1 MTTNLVASIKQS
13 LTPDMIAKI
22 ASLLGLDR
30 SAAQKAIGAGV
41 PAILASFVALAAS
54 PDGARQLSGALAQQP
69 PGAFDRFRSAIGGGS
84 GQATLAESG
93 AGLMSGLI
101 GSSGLNALA
110 AAIGSFAG
118 IGTQNAKAL
127 IGMLG
132 PVVAGALGH
141 EQRSA
146 GLDAS
151 GLASLLASQKDQ
163 IAAAMPPGLTKTLST
178 AGVLDAVGGG
188 LRRTAAAPSAAGAR
202 IAGVAGDA
210 TASAS
215 QAAYAAGGAAAPR
228 TAPRTWPLWALGFAA
243 LAGFGLYLSGHDS
256 SQLAERQAT
265 PATQTSATVGGRTP
279 DIATAAEL
287 KSELNASVSAVRV
300 AILGM
305 TNSANANAALPQ
317 LRQAAAR
324 LDRVNAMVEEL
335 PPAAR
340 RGVANALAPTAAR
353 LNQLFDKILA
363 SPEVASVA
371 KPAIEEVRSKLA
383 ALSRT

>member
-1 MTTNLVASIKQS
+1 MTTNLVTSIMES
-13 LTPDMIAKI
+13 LTPDMTAKI

-41 PAILASFVALAAS
+41 PAILASFAALAAS
-54 PDGARQLSGALAQQP
+54 PDGARQLSGTLSQQP
-69 PGAFDRFRSAIGGGS
+69 AGAFDRFRNAIGGSGS

-178 AGVLDAVGGG
+178 AGVLDAVDGG
-188 LRRTAAAPSAAGAR
+188 LRRTAATASDAGAR

-210 TASAS
+210 TAHTG
-215 QAAYAAGGAAAPR
+215 QAAYAAASA
-228 TAPRTWPLWALGFAA
+228 APRTWPLWALGFAA
-243 LAGFGLYLSGHDS
+243 LVGFGLYLSGHDS
-256 SQLAERQAT
+256 SQLAEHQPT
-265 PATQTSATVGGRTP
+265 PATQASTTVGSRTP

-287 KSELNASVSAVRV
+287 KSELSASVSAVRV

-305 TNSANANAALPQ
+305 TNAATANAALPQ

-324 LDRVNAMVEEL
+324 LDRLHTKVEEL
-335 PPAAR
+335 PPGAR
-340 RGVANALAPTAAR
+340 QGVANVLAPTAAR
-353 LNQLFDKILA
+353 LNQLFDKVLS
-363 SPEVASVA
+363 SPEVAGVA
-371 KPAIEEVRSKLA
+371 KPTIDEVRSKLS